1 MCDVEAIGVC
11 GVCCPG
17 DWGVGGRSHRACG
30 DVWSESS
37 RGECPCQ
44 PAMVLKKR
52 ICESAATG
60 RNLLMSR
67 SKRGSTGLVD
77 TPEYWDALAQEYTD
91 KVCSSYDDCA
101 TNAVR
106 DALDSVACPS
116 AVAVDFGT
124 GPGKVRRDGRYWE
137 ACHDCAIKAT

>member
-1 MCDVEAIGVC
+1 M
-11 GVCCPG
+11 
-17 DWGVGGRSHRACG
+17 
-30 DVWSESS
+30 
-37 RGECPCQ
+37 
-44 PAMVLKKR
+44 
-52 ICESAATG
+52 
-60 RNLLMSR
+60 
-67 SKRGSTGLVD
+67 D

-124 GPGKVRRDGRYWE
+124 GPGKVRRDGWCWE
-137 ACHDCAIKAT
+137 YAVTAPSQRHSVWGEVLVQWGAARVRQGTRKWRRRQSDGRCERHSWRVEVEGSEGFVEANERVVCQDPPAPHIP

>member
-1 MCDVEAIGVC
+1 
-11 GVCCPG
+11 
-17 DWGVGGRSHRACG
+17 
-30 DVWSESS
+30 
-37 RGECPCQ
+37 
-44 PAMVLKKR
+44 
-52 ICESAATG
+52 
-60 RNLLMSR
+60 MSR

-124 GPGKVRRDGRYWE
+124 GPGKVRRDGWCWE
-137 ACHDCAIKAT
+137 YAVTAPSQRHSVVGRGFGSMGGSTCAARDAKVAASAK

>member
-1 MCDVEAIGVC
+1 M
-11 GVCCPG
+11 
-17 DWGVGGRSHRACG
+17 
-30 DVWSESS
+30 
-37 RGECPCQ
+37 
-44 PAMVLKKR
+44 
-52 ICESAATG
+52 
-60 RNLLMSR
+60 LMSR